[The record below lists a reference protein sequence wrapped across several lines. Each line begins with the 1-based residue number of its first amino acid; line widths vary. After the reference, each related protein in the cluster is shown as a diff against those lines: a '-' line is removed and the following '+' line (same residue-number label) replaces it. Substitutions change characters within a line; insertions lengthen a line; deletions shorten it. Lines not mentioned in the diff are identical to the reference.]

1 MTSPSTTS
9 ARTGR
14 SRPRPRPPL
23 RDDNPTAV
31 AVSPDGGSVYVTNNG
46 SSLGTDDSVS
56 QYDVG
61 AGGALAPKSPPR
73 WPRATARR
81 VAVSPDGGSVY
92 AVNVNGD
99 NVSQYDVGA
108 GGALAPKSPATIAA
122 GDTPIDVAIR
132 RDGESVYV
140 TNRFGE
146 SIVHYGVG
154 AGGALTFGESI
165 GAGGETP
172 EGLAVSPNGRSVY
185 VAQTSSGGD
194 VLQYNVDDGG
204 ALAFKNPP
212 AVDADFLPL
221 DVAVNHVNFHYDV
234 TVELG
239 VSETPQCLSQDY
251 ALEPG
256 TEYNV
261 RLCARDASQE
271 SWECAEN
278 RTFTTDSLWERIAI
292 RGGR

>member
-1 MTSPSTTS
+1 M
-9 ARTGR
+9 
-14 SRPRPRPPL
+14 
-23 RDDNPTAV
+23 
-31 AVSPDGGSVYVTNNG
+31 
-46 SSLGTDDSVS
+46 
-56 QYDVG
+56 
-61 AGGALAPKSPPR
+61 
-73 WPRATARR
+73 
-81 VAVSPDGGSVY
+81 
-92 AVNVNGD
+92 
-99 NVSQYDVGA
+99 
-108 GGALAPKSPATIAA
+108 
-122 GDTPIDVAIR
+122 
-132 RDGESVYV
+132 
-140 TNRFGE
+140 
-146 SIVHYGVG
+146 
-154 AGGALTFGESI
+154 
-165 GAGGETP
+165 
-172 EGLAVSPNGRSVY
+172 SPNGRSVY

-271 SWECAEN
+271 LGVRRESNVHN
-278 RTFTTDSLWERIAI
+278 RFVRERIAI
-292 RGGR
+292 RGGKVAQLPKTAIGPYAIRCGPRGGLLHGCLIRAGLY